1 MRFIGINGFGRVGRQ
16 VFKAIRERYPE
27 LEIVAINDLGDVK
40 TNAHLLRH
48 DSTYGRYEAEVGFDK
63 DSITVNGKTTRV
75 FAEKD
80 PARVPWGEVGAE
92 IVIES
97 TPIFTDAKV
106 ASRHI
111 HGGARKVIIT
121 APAKNEDVTIVMGV
135 NEKSYDPSKHHVIS
149 NASCTTNGLAPVAKV
164 LLDDFGIIKG
174 QMSTIHA
181 FTNSQK
187 LLDQQPG
194 DLRDIRGAAQNIVPT
209 ATGAARALKLV
220 IPEVEGRLDGMAY
233 RVPTV
238 TVSIVE
244 IVCLLER
251 STSKDEVNEALEQA
265 SSNGMEG
272 ILDITYE
279 PLVSMDFRGDTH
291 SSIVD
296 GLVTNV
302 VQGDLAKVAA
312 WYDNEWGYCCRVA
325 DLANLVAS
333 RGRRL

>member
-106 ASRHI
+106 ASGHI

-209 ATGAARALKLV
+209 GTGAARALKLV

-251 STSKDEVNEALEQA
+251 STSKDEVNEALERA